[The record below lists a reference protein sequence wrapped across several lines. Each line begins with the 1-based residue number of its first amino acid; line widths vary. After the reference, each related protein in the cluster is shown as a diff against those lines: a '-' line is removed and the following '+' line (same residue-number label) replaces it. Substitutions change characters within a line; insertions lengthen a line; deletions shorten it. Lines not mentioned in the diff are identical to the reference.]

1 MTMSLNISISDNFDF
16 TCIPISVSVDS
27 SLPAGFSIF
36 SLFMDDRTSST
47 VIFLDDILS
56 GSNQI
61 LIAYFLSPPTV
72 TEATPGKID
81 NLSIIFLSR

>member
-1 MTMSLNISISDNFDF
+1 MLISLS
-16 TCIPISVSVDS
+16 TES

-36 SLFMDDRTSST
+36 SLLIADKISST
-47 VIFLDDILS
+47 VIPLADILS

-72 TEATPGKID
+72 IDATPGRID
-81 NLSIIFLSR
+81 NLSTMFLSK